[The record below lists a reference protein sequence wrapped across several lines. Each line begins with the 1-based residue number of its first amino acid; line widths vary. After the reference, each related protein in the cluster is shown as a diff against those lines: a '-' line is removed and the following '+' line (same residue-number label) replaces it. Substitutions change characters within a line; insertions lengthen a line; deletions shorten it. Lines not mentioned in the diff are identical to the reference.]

1 MGGRLQIDRRFG
13 IIYKLPVGEFFIIDM
28 SSITT
33 ADFRKGS
40 VIEFKNEPHAIVEF
54 QHVNPGKG
62 SAFVR
67 TRLKALKTGKVADF
81 TYKSGET
88 VTEIPVETHE
98 AQYLY
103 KEGDMYVFMDNFN
116 YEQYHVSQSLLS
128 AYKNYLKPNDTYQ
141 LLIHEDSCLGIRFPK
156 KVRLLVTEASEG
168 ARGDTVAGAG
178 KVVTVETGLRVTVP
192 LFIKEGDTIAIDTET
207 GQYLERA

>member
-1 MGGRLQIDRRFG
+1 
-13 IIYKLPVGEFFIIDM
+13 M
-28 SSITT
+28 STITT
-33 ADFRKGS
+33 ADFRKS
-40 VIEFKNEPHAIVEF
+40 AVVEFKGEPHAIVEF

-67 TRLKALKTGKVADF
+67 TRLKSLKTGKVQDF

-103 KEGDMYVFMDNFN
+103 KEGNAYVFMDNFT
-116 YEQYHVSQSLLS
+116 YEQYHVSETVLADYLS
-128 AYKNYLKPNDTYQ
+128 YLKPNDTYQ
-141 LLIHEDSCLGIRFPK
+141 LLVHSDDVLGLRFPK
-156 KVRLLVTEASEG
+156 KVRLLVTEANEG
-168 ARGDTVAGAG
+168 SRGDTVAGAG
-178 KVVTVETGLRVTVP
+178 KVVEVETGLAVTVP
-192 LFIKEGDTIAIDTET
+192 LFIKQGDTIAIDTET

>member
-1 MGGRLQIDRRFG
+1 
-13 IIYKLPVGEFFIIDM
+13 M

-40 VIEFKNEPHAIVEF
+40 VVEFKGEPHTIVEF

-67 TRLKALKTGKVADF
+67 TRLKSLKTGKVQDF
-81 TYKSGET
+81 TYKAGET
-88 VTEIPVETHE
+88 VTEVPVETHE

-103 KEGDMYVFMDNFN
+103 KEGAAYVFMENFTFD
-116 YEQYHVSQSLLS
+116 QYAVAESVLS
-128 AYKNYLKPNDTYQ
+128 DYLSYIKPNDTYQ
-141 LLIHEDSCLGIRFPK
+141 LMVHEDEVLGIRFPK
-156 KVRLLVTEASEG
+156 KVRLLVTEAADG
-168 ARGDTVAGAG
+168 ARGDSVAGAG
-178 KVVTVETGLRVTVP
+178 KVVKVETGLAVTVP

>member
-1 MGGRLQIDRRFG
+1 
-13 IIYKLPVGEFFIIDM
+13 M
-28 SSITT
+28 STVTT
-33 ADFRKGS
+33 AQFRKGG
-40 VIEFKNEPHAIVEF
+40 VVEFKGEPHTIVEF

-67 TRLKALKTGKVADF
+67 TRLKSLKTGKVQDF
-81 TYKSGET
+81 TYKAGES

-103 KEGDMYVFMDNFN
+103 KEGSAYVFMDNFS
-116 YEQYHVSQSLLS
+116 YEQYHVSEAVLADYLP
-128 AYKNYLKPNDTYQ
+128 YLKTNDTYQ
-141 LLIHEDSCLGIRFPK
+141 LLVHEDDVLGLRFPK
-156 KVRLLVTEASEG
+156 KVRLLVTESSEG
-168 ARGDTVAGAG
+168 ARGDTVSGAG
-178 KVVTVETGLRVTVP
+178 KVVKVETGLAVTVP

>member
-1 MGGRLQIDRRFG
+1 MATIDTGQFKKGG
-13 IIYKLPVGEFFIIDM
+13 
-28 SSITT
+28 
-33 ADFRKGS
+33 
-40 VIEFKNEPHAIVEF
+40 VIEFKNEPHTIVEF

-67 TRLKALKTGKVADF
+67 TRLKSLKTGKVQDF
-81 TYKSGET
+81 TYKSGES

-103 KEGDMYVFMDNFN
+103 KEGAGYVFMENFTFD
-116 YEQYHVSQSLLS
+116 QYQVSAAVLS
-128 AYKNYLKPNDTYQ
+128 DYLPYLKPNDTYQ
-141 LLIHEDSCLGIRFPK
+141 LLVHEDQVLGIRFPK
-156 KVRLLVTEASEG
+156 KVRLLVTEATEG

-178 KVVTVETGLRVTVP
+178 KVVLLETGLSVTVP
-192 LFIKEGDTIAIDTET
+192 LFIKQGDTIAVDTET

>member
-1 MGGRLQIDRRFG
+1 
-13 IIYKLPVGEFFIIDM
+13 M

-33 ADFRKGS
+33 ADFKKGG
-40 VIEFKNEPHAIVEF
+40 VVEFKGEPHTIVEF

-67 TRLKALKTGKVADF
+67 TRLKSLKTGKVQDF

-103 KEGDMYVFMDNFN
+103 KEGNAYVFMENFTF
-116 YEQYHVSQSLLS
+116 EQYQVSESVLS
-128 AYKNYLKPNDTYQ
+128 DYLAFLKPNDTYQ
-141 LLIHEDSCLGIRFPK
+141 LLVHEEDVLGIRFPK
-156 KVRLLVTEASEG
+156 KVRLLVSEAAEG
-168 ARGDTVAGAG
+168 ARGDSVAGAG
-178 KVVTVETGLRVTVP
+178 KVVKMETGLSVTVP